1 MLIFVIESIALCVL
15 FTAAI
20 LSQMKKPLSTI
31 LYSYPPRIV
40 DRVIELGLVEDK
52 DRKTPSQVKA
62 IKKKWPAIV
71 LFGIIIG
78 LFVWLVNGADT
89 FGKGFLAGYGL
100 WLVVDW
106 YDALILDIGWF
117 CHSKKVIIAGTE
129 EIVNA
134 EAIFA

>member
-15 FTAAI
+15 FTAVI
-20 LSQMKKPLSTI
+20 LSKIKKPLSTI
-31 LYSYPPRIV
+31 PYSYPPRIV